1 MLGVGWL
8 VLICGALSLCE
19 ELFVEAQGIG
29 VIGWVGRGGCGCS
42 CGVGAAVTVLKR
54 GIDRR
59 REKNMK
65 VAISASGSDM
75 SSRVDA
81 RFGRAP
87 WFVIADTESGAW
99 KAVENSQNV
108 QAAQGAGIQSAER
121 VVGEGV
127 DATLTGHC
135 GPNAFRALLAAGVKV
150 FVEVEGSVE
159 EALDALKGGTLKAAE
174 DPDVEG
180 HWA

>member
-1 MLGVGWL
+1 
-8 VLICGALSLCE
+8 
-19 ELFVEAQGIG
+19 
-29 VIGWVGRGGCGCS
+29 
-42 CGVGAAVTVLKR
+42 
-54 GIDRR
+54 
-59 REKNMK
+59 MK

-127 DATLTGHC
+127 DAALTGHC

-150 FVEVEGSVE
+150 FVEVEGSVA
-159 EALDALKGGTLKAAE
+159 EALEALKGGTLKAAE
-174 DPDVEG
+174 DSDVEG
-180 HWA
+180 HWV